1 MKWASVISDQ
11 FDGTPA
17 SHAKISELF
26 DRFDRD
32 VTAPVTAPVP
42 LDTVTGLGNPPL
54 CLEVTKG
61 HSRHKDGFEGRLK
74 KKGKG
79 GNTANLIDVSNYTW
93 VSSVAV

>member
-17 SHAKISELF
+17 SHAKISEVF

-32 VTAPVTAPVP
+32 VTAPVPAPVP

-54 CLEVTKG
+54 SVSK
-61 HSRHKDGFEGRLK
+61 SRKDTLGIRTVLR
-74 KKGKG
+74 
-79 GNTANLIDVSNYTW
+79 DV
-93 VSSVAV
+93 